1 MDDRYARFCDE
12 VCDQV
17 DHATAREK
25 RGIAQELS
33 DHLQDHADA
42 LIALGRSPEEAGN
55 AAVAAMGDPKEIGRA
70 LNKEYPLLWL
80 VLSRIAGVL
89 IVLAAATLL
98 LLPSSIYHAVCNLQT
113 RRDPFSGSFAQ
124 MQEEVRTPVDY
135 RYDLPCG
142 DVLRVY
148 SLDVCPG
155 GSGAILFDS
164 SSVLDQPDAEWHAVI
179 SMCCY
184 DRTPFRPVSQFTLQS
199 MQITGSSGM
208 KRTSGSGGG
217 NDGVSMWTEKI
228 PLQYGDEY
236 LYLDYSAYGFTLH
249 EAIPLNW
256 EGLQ

>member
-1 MDDRYARFCDE
+1 MDDRYTRFCDA

-17 DHATAREK
+17 RHATRREK
-25 RGIAQELS
+25 DSIADELT
-33 DHLQDHADA
+33 DHLRDHADA
-42 LIALGRSPEEAGN
+42 LIALGRSPEEAES
-55 AAVAAMGDPKEIGRA
+55 AAVAAMGDPAEIGKA

-89 IVLAAATLL
+89 AVLAAATLL

-113 RRDPFSGSFAQ
+113 RRDPFSSSFAQ
-124 MQEEVRTPVDY
+124 HQEEIRTSVDY

-155 GSGAILFDS
+155 GSGTILFDS
-164 SSVLDQPDAEWHAVI
+164 SGISDQPDAEWHAVI

-184 DRTPFRPVSQFTLQS
+184 DRNPFRPVSQFTLQS
-199 MQITGSSGM
+199 IQITGSSG
-208 KRTSGSGGG
+208 RGQSTGSGGG
-217 NDGVSMWTEKI
+217 NDGVCMWTWKV
-228 PLQYGDEY
+228 PLQYGDDC
-236 LYLDYSAYGFTLH
+236 LCLDYSAYGFTLH
-249 EAIPLNW
+249 EAVPLNW